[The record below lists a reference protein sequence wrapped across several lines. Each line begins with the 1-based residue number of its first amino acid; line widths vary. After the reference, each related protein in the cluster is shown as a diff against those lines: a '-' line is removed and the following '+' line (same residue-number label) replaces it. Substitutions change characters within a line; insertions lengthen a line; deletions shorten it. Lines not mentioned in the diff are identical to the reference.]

1 MSRITFARFALIASL
16 VTGCVTHDNK
26 GDDVG
31 DDGGGSGSGSG
42 QGSGSGSG
50 GGSISPTA
58 GSWYYDEVTQVATT
72 CPTGVNHGEAGDFSI
87 DQVVAAGFRVIPVDG
102 TDPFTCSLTGKSF
115 DCPNRA
121 SFTQGYPGA
130 TVTVHSTATGVFS
143 AANRA
148 TGHQDAT
155 VDCVG
160 TGCAALGGT
169 AFPCT
174 FKVHFTIAA
183 R

>member
-1 MSRITFARFALIASL
+1 MSRIPITSFALVASL
-16 VTGCVTHDNK
+16 VTGCIIHDDRSDDT
-26 GDDVG
+26 GDDTTSDAG
-31 DDGGGSGSGSG
+31 IGSGS
-42 QGSGSGSG
+42 SG
-50 GGSISPTA
+50 GAISPTA

-72 CPTGVNHGEAGDFSI
+72 CPTGVNHGEAGDFAI
-87 DQVVAAGFRVIPVDG
+87 DQIAAASFRVIPVDG
-102 TDPFTCSLTGKSF
+102 TDPFTCSLTGKAF

-121 SFTQGYPGA
+121 SFVQGYPNA

-143 AANRA
+143 TASRA

-160 TGCAALGGT
+160 TGCAALAGT